1 MLVFRR
7 LQKKYWHIM
16 IYIDRLIVSLD
27 LRWGGCQWAGVIG
40 VCGALGM
47 PEIVGLLDGEFGR
60 DI

>member
-1 MLVFRR
+1 
-7 LQKKYWHIM
+7 M

-47 PEIVGLLDGEFGR
+47 PEIVGLLDREFGR